1 MSVILLLDVS
11 RSLHILYEN
20 FSVVLCLVVSCPV
33 MIKKII
39 SHNIVV
45 IILEII
51 FLFSLHKKS
60 SVSNVPLSSQSLSPS
75 SLSSLFTPQVPSNPA
90 SQGLSHNSSTASS
103 ITRKSESKTHFTT
116 REEARNKEREKDTGE
131 REKERDNRGSNA
143 GCLSSALLGPNSAQD
158 VYSRNHQHQADSS
171 AHADADADAGTT
183 QRISGGGSSR
193 GQDRNCSD
201 RRGVTQRGRNNSA
214 TNRLRYLDSI
224 LDTLNSTNTDRDR
237 DRAALSRSLPIALP
251 QALIGDRLITQGG
264 RDRGTNSHNRPS
276 SSSTARRGTSTRS
289 GINNL
294 ILMVDEVVSKLS

>member
-11 RSLHILYEN
+11 HSLHIPYVN

-45 IILEII
+45 IILEIT

-90 SQGLSHNSSTASS
+90 SQELSHNSCTASS
-103 ITRKSESKTHFTT
+103 ITRKSESKTHFKT

-251 QALIGDRLITQGG
+251 QALIGDRLIAQGG
-264 RDRGTNSHNRPS
+264 RDRGTNSHNRP

>member
-11 RSLHILYEN
+11 HSLHIPYVN

-45 IILEII
+45 IILEIT

-90 SQGLSHNSSTASS
+90 SQELSHNSCTASS
-103 ITRKSESKTHFTT
+103 ITRKSESKTHFKT

-171 AHADADADAGTT
+171 AHADADAGTT
-183 QRISGGGSSR
+183 LRISGGGSSR

-251 QALIGDRLITQGG
+251 QALIGDRLIAQGG

-294 ILMVDEVVSKLS
+294 LLMVDEVVSKLS